1 MSGIATQPGMLRG
14 AGGSDID
21 LTQDL
26 VEWWEDANTTGK
38 VSSGT
43 LTLLNSHVNTG
54 IVVET
59 GGPQG
64 LDWWNTSALTSIFI
78 AKTTLSSAISGDFSA
93 IACLKVRDYTYSPVL
108 SPKTSDG
115 QNIGW
120 RYVPYGGANK
130 QELRTS
136 TGFIRGTSDLAT
148 FNNWSSIA
156 ISYDYSNSI
165 STFHLFNSS
174 DSVTVSKSH
183 TDTGGTILPFAHR
196 NHADIAIC
204 AYYNRQLSAA
214 DVEAFYNSGNFYK
227 YSDLST

>member
-1 MSGIATQPGMLRG
+1 MSGIATQAGMLRG
-14 AGGSDID
+14 GAGSDNA
-21 LTQDL
+21 LATDL
-26 VEWWEDANTTGK
+26 VEWWEDADTTGK

-43 LTLLNSHVNTG
+43 LNLVNSNVSTG

-59 GGPQG
+59 GGPNG
-64 LDWWNTSALTSIFI
+64 LDWWNTSALNSAFQ
-78 AKTTLSSAISGDFSA
+78 AKTNLSSAISGDFAA
-93 IACLKVRDYTYSPVL
+93 IACLKVRGYTYSATL

-130 QELRTS
+130 HELRTS
-136 TGFIRGTSDLAT
+136 TGFVRGTSDLVT
-148 FNNWSSIA
+148 FNDWSAIA
-156 ISYDYSNSI
+156 VSYDYASST

-174 DSVTVSKSH
+174 DSVLVSKSH
-183 TDTGGTILPFAHR
+183 TDTGGTILPFVFR
-196 NHADIAIC
+196 QNADIAIC

-227 YSDLST
+227 YSDL